1 MKILSVAY
9 PFAPVSP
16 QTAGGAE
23 QVLLELDRALV
34 AAGHES
40 VVVAAAKSK
49 VSGRLVPLPVLTA
62 PLTDEVKGQAWTAV
76 RERITRLIGAGK
88 FDVIHMHGIDFDRY
102 LPETSVPV
110 LVTLHLP
117 RSWYRAGALD
127 QRKNVFL
134 WCVSQSQAGSD
145 FPYIPNGVDLER
157 YRPGRRPRGYLFSM
171 GRICP
176 EKGFHDALDA
186 AAQSGMP
193 LIIAGEVYPY
203 ESHQTYFEQEIRP
216 RLQRSCS
223 KFVGP
228 VGPERKKHLLAGA
241 AAVLIP
247 STAPETSSLV
257 AMESFA
263 CGTPVI
269 AYPSGAL
276 ADIVQ
281 HGETGFLV
289 RTAAEM
295 ASVIRNIA
303 EIDRDCCRAWAEAH
317 CDLRKTIAQYMSLY
331 ERLAS

>member
-1 MKILSVAY
+1 VKVLSIAY
-9 PFAPVSP
+9 PLAPVTP

-40 VVVAAAKSK
+40 VVVAAAESK
-49 VSGRLVPLPVLTA
+49 VAGRLVPLPAFVA
-62 PLTDEVKGQAWTAV
+62 PFTEEVKEQAWAAV
-76 RERITRLIGAGK
+76 RERIAALLGAEE
-88 FDVIHMHGIDFDRY
+88 FHVIHMHGLDFDHY

-117 RSWYRAGALD
+117 RSWYSPGALD
-127 QRKNVFL
+127 TRKNVFL
-134 WCVSQSQAGSD
+134 YCVSQSQAGTE
-145 FPYIPNGVDLER
+145 FPYIPNGVDLDR
-157 YRPGRRPRGYLFSM
+157 YHPGRRSRPYVFSM

-186 AAQSGMP
+186 AAHAGSR

-203 ESHQTYFEQEIRP
+203 ESHQRYFREQIEP
-216 RLQRSCS
+216 RIQRSCS
-223 KFVGP
+223 KFIGS
-228 VGPERKKHLLAGA
+228 VGPERKRRLLAGA
-241 AAVLIP
+241 TAVLIP

-257 AMESFA
+257 AMESLA

-281 HGETGFLV
+281 HGQTGFLV
-289 RTAAEM
+289 RTPAEM
-295 ASVIRNIA
+295 ASAIGNVSQ
-303 EIDRDCCRAWAEAH
+303 IDRACCRAWAELH
-317 CDLRKTIAQYMSLY
+317 CDLRKTIATYISVY
-331 ERLAS
+331 ERLAH